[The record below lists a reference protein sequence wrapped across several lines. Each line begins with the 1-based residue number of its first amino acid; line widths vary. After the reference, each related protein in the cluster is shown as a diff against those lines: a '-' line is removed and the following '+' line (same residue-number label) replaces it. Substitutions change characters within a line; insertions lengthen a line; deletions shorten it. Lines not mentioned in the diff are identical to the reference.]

1 MFFKHSAKGAFIFE
15 KGEPMSEKS
24 AENKVK
30 LKPQQ
35 ERFCREYVLNG
46 GKQKEAAI
54 AAGYSKKTASAQ
66 ASRLLT
72 NVNILSRVHAI
83 QIEELKKL
91 SVTPES
97 VIMRFLEVYNRC
109 MQNKPVEEWDY
120 SEHKMVETGEYMF
133 DSKGAINALTKIG
146 DYLAMFTKNVNHSG
160 KVEASPELAAILQQL
175 QARNDAK

>member
-1 MFFKHSAKGAFIFE
+1 
-15 KGEPMSEKS
+15 MSENS
-24 AENKVK
+24 AEIKVK

-54 AAGYSKKTASAQ
+54 SAGYSPKTASAQ

-72 NVNILSRVHAI
+72 NVNILSRIHAI

-97 VIMRFLEVYNRC
+97 VIMKFLEIYDRC
-109 MQNKPVEEWDY
+109 MQAKPVMEWDY

-146 DYLAMFTKNVNHSG
+146 DYLAMFKQNVNVNG
-160 KVEASPELAAILQQL
+160 ELSVSKLEDL
-175 QARNDAK
+175 L

>member
-1 MFFKHSAKGAFIFE
+1 
-15 KGEPMSEKS
+15 MSENS
-24 AENKVK
+24 AEIKVK

-54 AAGYSKKTASAQ
+54 AAGYSKKTASVQ

-97 VIMRFLEVYNRC
+97 VIMKFLEIYDRC
-109 MQNKPVEEWDY
+109 MQAKPVMEWDY
-120 SEHKMVETGEYMF
+120 SEHKMIETGEYAF

-146 DYLAMFTKNVNHSG
+146 DYLAMFKQNVNVNG
-160 KVEASPELAAILQQL
+160 ELSVSKLEDL
-175 QARNDAK
+175 L